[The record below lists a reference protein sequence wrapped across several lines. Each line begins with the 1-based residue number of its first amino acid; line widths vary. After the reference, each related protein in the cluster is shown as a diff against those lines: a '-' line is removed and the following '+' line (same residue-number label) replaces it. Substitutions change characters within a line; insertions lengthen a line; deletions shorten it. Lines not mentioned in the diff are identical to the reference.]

1 MCAELCEG
9 SSYTAK
15 IPNLL
20 LSKRMG
26 FVGLGFFYTN
36 KIFQSAKQIP
46 ALEVEIGHKCCLFSP
61 WFCWNSH
68 VEVSL
73 GCSPSLCQCDGE
85 EGWPSSSGDHPPRS
99 ISAKSCT
106 QSVKILGIQSF
117 LRRFGSRNSLY
128 TDLTGEL

>member
-68 VEVSL
+68 VEVSQPH
-73 GCSPSLCQCDGE
+73 SPLAAVPACVSVMGRRAGLPPQVIIPLAASVQSLALKV
-85 EGWPSSSGDHPPRS
+85 S
-99 ISAKSCT
+99 KSWA
-106 QSVKILGIQSF
+106 SNHF
-117 LRRFGSRNSLY
+117 
-128 TDLTGEL
+128 